1 MFYRQLCKILTEVN
15 DDLRKMIEDEV
26 AVKAAL
32 LTNNVESINTIVQD
46 RLEAIANEDIDSFD
60 EKREAEKVAIKKQV
74 DAETDRILRQID
86 ALKRHVDKQVKLK
99 VTQGEMT
106 KAQRNIRVEYYAI
119 DLATF
124 SYETRDCEII
134 TTI

>member
-1 MFYRQLCKILTEVN
+1 
-15 DDLRKMIEDEV
+15 MIEDEV

-46 RLEAIANEDIDSFD
+46 RLEAKTNQDIDSFD
-60 EKREAEKVAIKKQV
+60 TKREAEKVAIKKQV

-99 VTQGEMT
+99 VKQGEMT
-106 KAQRNIRVEYYAI
+106 KVQRNIRVEYYAI

-124 SYETRDCEII
+124 PYETRDCKISS
-134 TTI
+134 TV

>member
-124 SYETRDCEII
+124 PYETRDCEII